1 MSNVVKQSDENKR
14 SSEWKAFFFITVVLF
29 PILSVGVVGAYG
41 SLYGSCRCCFLECLV
56 TAVNS

>member
-1 MSNVVKQSDENKR
+1 MSNAIKQNDGAKR

-41 SLYGSCRCCFLECLV
+41 FSVWLMHALFFGMPGHGG
-56 TAVNS
+56 

>member
-1 MSNVVKQSDENKR
+1 MSKATKQNKDTKR

-41 SLYGSCRCCFLECLV
+41 FSVWFMQMFFFGMPGHGG
-56 TAVNS
+56 

>member
-41 SLYGSCRCCFLECLV
+41 FSVWFMQMLFFGMPGHGG
-56 TAVNS
+56 